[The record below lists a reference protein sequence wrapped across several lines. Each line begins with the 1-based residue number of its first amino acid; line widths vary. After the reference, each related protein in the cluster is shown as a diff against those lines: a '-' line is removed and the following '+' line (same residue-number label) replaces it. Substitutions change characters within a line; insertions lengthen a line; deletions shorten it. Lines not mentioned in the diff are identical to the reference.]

1 MLVFKEREKPE
12 YPEKNLSKQGREPAT
27 NHCAF
32 LANSVNTQLE
42 ERSEERQWPIR
53 SNQWCLF

>member
-27 NHCAF
+27 NHCAV

-42 ERSEERQWPIR
+42 ERSEERQ
-53 SNQWCLF
+53 